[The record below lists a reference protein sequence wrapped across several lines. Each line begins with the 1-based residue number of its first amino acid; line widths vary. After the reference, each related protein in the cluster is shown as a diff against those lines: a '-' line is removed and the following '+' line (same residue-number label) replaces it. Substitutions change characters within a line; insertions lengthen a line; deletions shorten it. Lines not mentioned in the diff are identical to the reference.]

1 MPHTS
6 TARADSA
13 IVAMRRE
20 AAEAVRRSRDAC
32 DATHAQIAAQVCCSP
47 ARLSQYVDP
56 ECDTTIDVA
65 RAALAPEPMRL
76 ALASLVAGP
85 RFEVRAADAEHVRD
99 LHSIVR
105 ELTDV
110 MGVAASSEA
119 DGYVSPEEAEREL
132 AEWADVERVMVARR
146 EWLRR
151 AVRER
156 GLRVMGGGR

>member
-6 TARADSA
+6 T
-13 IVAMRRE
+13 
-20 AAEAVRRSRDAC
+20 
-32 DATHAQIAAQVCCSP
+32 
-47 ARLSQYVDP
+47 
-56 ECDTTIDVA
+56 A

-85 RFEVRAADAEHVRD
+85 RFEVRAADAEHARD

-119 DGYVSPEEAEREL
+119 DGYVSPDEAEREL